1 MTALNRVNQN
11 IKYKPNEPSS
21 EPEKIKKQR
30 AHKKQKKVLFSKST
44 SPINFASLL

>member
-21 EPEKIKKQR
+21 EPEKIKKTESS
-30 AHKKQKKVLFSKST
+30 QKTEKSF
-44 SPINFASLL
+44 IQ